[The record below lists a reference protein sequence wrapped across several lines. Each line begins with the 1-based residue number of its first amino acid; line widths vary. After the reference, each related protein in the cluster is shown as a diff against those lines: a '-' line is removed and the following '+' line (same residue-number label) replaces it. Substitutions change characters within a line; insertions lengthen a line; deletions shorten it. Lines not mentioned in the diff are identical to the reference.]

1 MGSIQET
8 EMGAMTNRTNQT
20 NRTNRTRLNLAEE
33 RALVDRML
41 AGDEAA
47 FERFAEEYYPGLY
60 RFVAGRLRQPELA
73 RDIVQTAACKAM
85 AKLGSYRGEAPLF
98 TWLCAI
104 GRTEIALHYRGKS
117 RSPRTVELAEAT
129 MPPGPASP
137 EAPVLRRETR
147 ALVHQALDGLPSSYG
162 RALEWKYMEGV
173 PVKEIARRLE
183 VSPKAA
189 ESLLTRAR
197 NAFRDGYQQLTKVV
211 ELRPLRRMETDE
223 EMGCA
228 G

>member
-1 MGSIQET
+1 MESIQET
-8 EMGAMTNRTNQT
+8 EMGAIHK
-20 NRTNRTRLNLAEE
+20 LSLIEE

-47 FERFAEEYYPGLY
+47 FEAFADEYYPGLY
-60 RFVAGRLRQPELA
+60 RFVAARLREPELV
-73 RDIVQTAACKAM
+73 RDIVQNAACKAI

-104 GRTEIALHYRGKS
+104 GRTEIALHFRGKS
-117 RSPRTVELAEAT
+117 RAPRTVELAEAT
-129 MPPGPASP
+129 VPRGTAPP
-137 EAPVLRRETR
+137 EAPLLRRETR
-147 ALVHQALDGLPSSYG
+147 SLVHQALDGLPAPYG

-173 PVKEIARRLE
+173 SVKEIARRLE

-197 NAFRDGYQQLTKVV
+197 NAFRGGYQGLTKAVD
-211 ELRPLRRMETDE
+211 LRPFRLLEADE
-223 EMGCA
+223 KMGCA